1 MSTRQ
6 SSRLKTK
13 GKAPVKYEEDSD
25 HDYDVTMDEP
35 SSSNGTPQKAPNKR
49 KRKAASPAVA
59 GPSSLKREEGA
70 STSATTLVGVKN
82 EDERPAK
89 RVRGKRGIL
98 QQLAEMPLELLFE
111 IFGKL
116 DPIDLLNLSRTT
128 KALRS
133 ILMRRSSADIWREA
147 LTNIDDLPPC
157 PPDLNEAQW
166 ANLLFGK
173 NCYFCGR
180 NTPAVNQTYAWQA
193 RVRGCFKCVLA
204 EFSISQQ
211 HTLARS
217 IFELIP
223 SFTVRYGQGRRSDR
237 GVHYHGA
244 TYHEFVETEKR
255 LTNLEERK
263 KWVDE
268 QTLIKEELVKHAAE
282 CEKWLGK
289 RQEARAEELEEMRSQ
304 RKLILRRKIEELGFS
319 STLVDLAFQNRE
331 FWAATCIT
339 SVLKKDITDRVWAGA
354 EEQVKDV
361 MQAFRLKHAREEH
374 NHHLQKRIKV
384 FQKAYDA
391 FVETQQREVTV
402 IPIADLFLVPE
413 IKEFLLSEPIA
424 DPMDKES
431 LDQLLENIPEYTEEW
446 LKNSKQVL
454 VDLMKTDAAALGLDP
469 ESVDESS
476 LDLAIAVFKCT
487 SCNIS
492 DYFVS
497 ASRALVHACATN
509 DRYRYRRT
517 EAYTDLDLRLF
528 VTVTDKTPWN
538 FEGSSFQF
546 RGTTALKGVKLL
558 QKLDMDPATT
568 TAATMDE
575 LDPIFEKTN
584 STIVGRAMATWRGVM
599 RDEHADP
606 DSYVQCDEETTVAVR
621 EKFDE
626 SMRRDRTSSSWE
638 KALWCAHCNE
648 FKGRIQALRVHLNGK
663 HQIVNPKAEDV
674 WIHPDHPE
682 TRLTLEYYSGP
693 GMTFAFVT

>member
-304 RKLILRRKIEELGFS
+304 RKLILRRRIEELGFT

-354 EEQVKDV
+354 EEQVKGV

-374 NHHLQKRIKV
+374 NHHLQKRIKM

-391 FVETQQREVTV
+391 FVETQPRELTV

-431 LDQLLENIPEYTEEW
+431 LDELLENIPEYTEEW
-446 LKNSKQVL
+446 VKNSKQVL
-454 VDLMKTDAAALGLDP
+454 VDLMKPEAAALGL

-476 LDLAIAVFKCT
+476 LDLAIAVFKCI
-487 SCNIS
+487 SCHNA
-492 DYFVS
+492 DNFVS
-497 ASRALVHACATN
+497 TSRALAHACATA
-509 DRYRYRRT
+509 DKYRYRRT
-517 EAYTDLDLRLF
+517 EAYSDLDLRLF
-528 VTVTDKTPWN
+528 VTATDKTPWN
-538 FEGSSFQF
+538 FEGSCFQF
-546 RGTTALKGVKLL
+546 RGATALKGVQLL
-558 QKLDMDPATT
+558 KKLDMDPATT
-568 TAATMDE
+568 TAAAMDE
-575 LDPIFEKTN
+575 LDLIFEKPD
-584 STIVGRAMATWRGVM
+584 SLSIGRTMATWRGVM
-599 RDEHADP
+599 KDEHSDP
-606 DSYVQCDEETTVAVR
+606 ALNCYVQCDEETTLTVR
-621 EKFDE
+621 AIFDW
-626 SMRRDRTSSSWE
+626 SMRRERASASGWE
-638 KALWCAHCNE
+638 KAIWCAHCTE
-648 FKGRIQALRVHLNGK
+648 FKGRSGSLLVHLNDK
-663 HQIVNPKAEDV
+663 HQIENAKDEDV
-674 WIHPDHPE
+674 WIHPDHPVS
-682 TRLTLEYYSGP
+682 RLTLEYYIRP
-693 GMTFAFVT
+693 GLTVI